1 MSGLRLYLSS
11 LFSRKVI
18 LVFVF
23 LLPLLAIF
31 LPELT
36 PVSLKPSLIE
46 PARAQAAWVLLWLT
60 TVIWILVEAS
70 STGSRWQRGG
80 IFELLLPASR
90 NRFPKAM
97 LALQINAGL
106 VFPSIVL
113 LIETILIS
121 LYLCTPSD
129 SAEARLWSVTNLQYG
144 TLYLIVTAPLCL
156 LAFSL
161 GTRLNPVVSWI
172 IVAAFLIYGLV
183 IQEKF
188 APFLSGGGIASSL
201 GSLCLPHYH
210 LADLT
215 DRLVFKLGPLPP
227 GVFGQFILYFGG
239 WGIILGVVA
248 LTLFRPGR

>member
-1 MSGLRLYLSS
+1 MNGLRLYLSS

-18 LVFVF
+18 LVFAL
-23 LLPLLAIF
+23 LLPILAVF
-31 LPELT
+31 LPELAPT
-36 PVSLKPSLIE
+36 SLKPSLIE
-46 PARAQAAWVLLWLT
+46 PARAQAAWVLLWLAT
-60 TVIWILVEAS
+60 LVWILVEAS
-70 STGSRWQRGG
+70 STGYRWRRGG

-90 NRFPKAM
+90 TRFPKAA
-97 LALQINAGL
+97 LVLQINAGL
-106 VFPSIVL
+106 LFPSIVL
-113 LIETILIS
+113 LSETMLIS
-121 LYLCTPSD
+121 LYLCAPPD
-129 SAEARLWSVTNLQYG
+129 PAEARLWSVTNFQYG
-144 TLYLIVTAPLCL
+144 ALYLIATAPLCL

-172 IVAAFLIYGLV
+172 GVAAFLIYGLV

-188 APFLSGGGIASSL
+188 APFLSGGGVASSL
-201 GSLCLPHYH
+201 GNLFLPQYH

-239 WGIILGVVA
+239 WGIILSLVA